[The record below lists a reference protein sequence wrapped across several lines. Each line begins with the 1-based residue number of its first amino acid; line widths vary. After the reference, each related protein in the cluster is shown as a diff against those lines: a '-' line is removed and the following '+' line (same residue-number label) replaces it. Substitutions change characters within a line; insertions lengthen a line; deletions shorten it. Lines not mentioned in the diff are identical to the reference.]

1 MASQVTGE
9 RHFYP
14 FLIWDCAAV
23 VKIRSEKFQEM
34 YIFAQFFQNAE
45 TFKTERITI
54 SPFIVNPLYLITHC
68 FPILHKKCAH
78 LEWQRTCYCKLE
90 QNMINLSKNCL
101 AIENPTDKMFQTGST
116 YGWFVQAGET
126 DVHEKQNIFF
136 LGQ

>member
-23 VKIRSEKFQEM
+23 VKIRSEKFQEI

-68 FPILHKKCAH
+68 FPILHKMCASRMTTYM
-78 LEWQRTCYCKLE
+78 LLQVGTKYDKYIKKL
-90 QNMINLSKNCL
+90 SGYR
-101 AIENPTDKMFQTGST
+101 NP
-116 YGWFVQAGET
+116 Y
-126 DVHEKQNIFF
+126 
-136 LGQ
+136 